1 MPLSG
6 YPHYL
11 LLPIKFSSGPENSD
25 CAAPPSVYIGN
36 ALVITNAHDEEI
48 TTALKSTHAE
58 CTFCSSGCSRKEFAM
73 HDILVALVFVSLVAS
88 PAIVAAMPL
97 RQDEDDSNGVPERAK
112 APLLSPS
119 NIR

>member
-1 MPLSG
+1 
-6 YPHYL
+6 
-11 LLPIKFSSGPENSD
+11 
-25 CAAPPSVYIGN
+25 
-36 ALVITNAHDEEI
+36 
-48 TTALKSTHAE
+48 
-58 CTFCSSGCSRKEFAM
+58 M